1 MKITKTKFIFAFL
14 IFFISTS
21 FFINSLFNDR
31 NSTQKSTIEQ
41 KESNGLKKILG
52 VEITQQNKK
61 GVKFLIVADTLLE
74 SKSELNKIILENS
87 FTTINEAGKLT
98 KIKAGY
104 AIITNNYDNFK
115 FSDKVVI
122 TKKSRKFKLI
132 TQTLNGTFQEGNYF
146 TNDNVDIVS
155 GNTIIKGKGLSVISN
170 GEYIKI
176 KGKAIL
182 EMLLLKTDDS

>member
-1 MKITKTKFIFAFL
+1 MKTTKTKFIFAFL
-14 IFFISTS
+14 IFFIFIS
-21 FFINSLFNDR
+21 FFMNSLFNVS
-31 NSTQKSTIEQ
+31 NSTQTSS
-41 KESNGLKKILG
+41 KETKEPNDLKKVLG
-52 VEITQQNKK
+52 VEIRQQNKN

-87 FTTINEAGKLT
+87 FTTINEEGNLT
-98 KIKAGY
+98 KIRAGH
-104 AIITNNYDNFK
+104 AIITNNYENFN

-122 TKKSRKFKLI
+122 TKKRRKFRLI
-132 TQTLNGTFQEGNYF
+132 TQTLNGTFEEGNYF
-146 TNDNVDIVS
+146 TNDKVDIVS